1 MRILLILLNPS
12 NEAVLPI
19 QVFKNTGTFQDGVE
33 SFLRVRLN
41 DVLLMLHQT
50 NNLLQGSEIVENL
63 TH

>member
-12 NEAVLPI
+12 NEAVLSI
-19 QVFKNTGTFQDGVE
+19 QVFKNAGAFQDGVE

-50 NNLLQGSEIVENL
+50 NNLFKSSEIVENL